1 MSRRQRRSL
10 TRTDAPIRGR
20 LLGCSSVPS
29 SGERISQLAQMS
41 GVVIEQILS
50 CEIDARVDYDQA
62 HDEWVLLV
70 EGAAELEVNGKI
82 LSLGS

>member
-1 MSRRQRRSL
+1 
-10 TRTDAPIRGR
+10 
-20 LLGCSSVPS
+20 
-29 SGERISQLAQMS
+29 MS

-50 CEIDARVDYDQA
+50 CEIDARVDYDQE